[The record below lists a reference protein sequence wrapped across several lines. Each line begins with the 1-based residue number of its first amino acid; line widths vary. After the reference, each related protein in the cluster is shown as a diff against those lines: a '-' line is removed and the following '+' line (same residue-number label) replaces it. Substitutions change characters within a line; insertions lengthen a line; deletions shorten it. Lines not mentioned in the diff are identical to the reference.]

1 MTYRK
6 KLIEVALPLEAINVE
21 SAREKSIRHGH
32 PSTLHLWWARRP
44 LAACRA
50 VLWASLVDD
59 PSSWPEKFPTEE
71 AQNRERQR
79 LFDILGRIELEKD
92 KKGNTKQ
99 VVRGLVSWDEINQP
113 NSAVLLEA
121 QREIARCLAWER
133 GQEPP
138 LNRMLYATISLNM
151 PPLPMI
157 RFVVV
162 VPFLLR
168 PSAWDCRPTVVTS
181 IWWRC

>member
-1 MTYRK
+1 
-6 KLIEVALPLEAINVE
+6 
-21 SAREKSIRHGH
+21 
-32 PSTLHLWWARRP
+32 
-44 LAACRA
+44 
-50 VLWASLVDD
+50 VDD

-92 KKGNTKQ
+92 KKGNIKQ

-113 NSAVLLEA
+113 NSGVLLEA

-133 GQEPP
+133 GEEPP
-138 LNRMLYATISLNM
+138 TKPDAIRDYIAKYA
-151 PPLPMI
+151 PPPMT

-162 VPFLLR
+162 VPFLWR
-168 PSAWDCRPTVVTS
+168 PSAWVCRPTVVTS
-181 IWWRC
+181 IRWRC